1 MGPNTDQK
9 LILNCILDSML
20 DTCRSIVQIR
30 TASSS
35 GEQVGSC
42 VTAMT
47 SVTGNRGRAG
57 SGLAPLV
64 YSLAHGAASQLLHL
78 NLG

>member
-1 MGPNTDQK
+1 MIYFDDYYYDTREYYIN
-9 LILNCILDSML
+9 LI
-20 DTCRSIVQIR
+20 SII
-30 TASSS
+30 
-35 GEQVGSC
+35 

-47 SVTGNRGRAG
+47 LVTGNRGRAG